1 MKLLAVEGLRNK
13 EIILKKDHV
22 RKVETTDVTI
32 NNELISLVYTHDDK
46 VLILTEKELVALFG
60 GSTFDRSH
68 LWTRKTHKE
77 KGSLGKWF
85 KKLIT
90 RK

>member
-32 NNELISLVYTHDDK
+32 NNELISLVYTHDDR
-46 VLILTEKELVALFG
+46 VLILTEKELITLYNGAR
-60 GSTFDRSH
+60 FDRSH

>member
-1 MKLLAVEGLRNK
+1 MILPIVEGLRNK
-13 EIILKKDHV
+13 EMILKKCHV
-22 RKVETTDVTI
+22 RKVETTDITI
-32 NNELISLVYTHDDK
+32 NDELISLVYTHDDRI
-46 VLILTEKELVALFG
+46 LILTEKELVMLYNGARI
-60 GSTFDRSH
+60 DRSH

-77 KGSLGKWF
+77 KGSIGKWF

>member
-1 MKLLAVEGLRNK
+1 MKLLQVDGLRNK
-13 EIILKKDHV
+13 EIILKKCHV

-32 NNELISLVYTHDDK
+32 NDELISLVFTHDDK
-46 VLILTEKELVALFG
+46 VLILTEKELVTLYN

-68 LWTRKTHKE
+68 LWTRKTHKG
-77 KGSLGKWF
+77 KGSIGKWF